1 MLSKMRKPI
10 ESSDLARKLLQAGYP
25 FSIRDGRNKLIA
37 VHRQINANQSVNLMP
52 PLERV
57 YKLCLEGKSDQAAVL
72 ISEFAGLLLASEN
85 GLASEFLLEVEV
97 RNQMPRMLSQI
108 RRELKK
114 NVPPEQTP
122 EAKSA

>member
-1 MLSKMRKPI
+1 
-10 ESSDLARKLLQAGYP
+10 
-25 FSIRDGRNKLIA
+25 
-37 VHRQINANQSVNLMP
+37 MP

-57 YKLCLEGKSDQAAVL
+57 YKLCLEGKSVQAAAL

-85 GLASEFLLEVEV
+85 GLGSEFLLEVEV

>member
-10 ESSDLARKLLQAGYP
+10 ESSDLARKLLQTGYP

-37 VHRQINANQSVNLMP
+37 VHKQINANQSVNLMP

-108 RRELKK
+108 RRELRN
-114 NVPPEQTP
+114 NVPSAHEP